1 MNYLEVIEHEVTG
14 WPGVTA
20 HAHRFGSREFRFGRA
35 EIGHL
40 HLNGVL
46 DIPFTRRIRDAL
58 IENGLAEEH
67 RYVPDSGWTTFR
79 VRSESDVKLGLT
91 LLRLPY
97 LRYLLKTAPDPHQ
110 LWEQEIQPLQLPIPL
125 QMLSP
130 QLMSGK

>member
-1 MNYLEVIEHEVTG
+1 MNYLEAIDEVSR

-20 HAHRFGSREFRFGRA
+20 HAHRFGGKEFRFGRA

-58 IENGLAEEH
+58 VEHGLAEEH

-79 VRSESDVKLGLT
+79 IRSDGDVKHGLT
-91 LLRLPY
+91 LLRLSY

-110 LWEQEIQPLQLPIPL
+110 LWRQEIPTLQLPIPL

-130 QLMSGK
+130 QLMSRK